1 MTIINRQR
9 LTSQTT
15 NTVFAATQAQAVSS
29 LLAGALPNTVNV
41 GNAPLIW
48 PSLNKYINDN
58 NDAPAFTTIPEQP
71 FAAVAEP
78 QFLWSSLTPAP
89 GESLG
94 FAAMTSPILIDANT
108 QAEFVLFLA
117 AFADNAHTVRVDIV
131 NAQTLVPIPTADTS
145 VSLLDGSLSPV
156 TGVTTDTSNPYNW
169 QKIRY
174 YSIPITLTPV
184 PADQLIRFVISFE
197 VSNYLDNGPINT
209 AGLAFVADFYQFVG
223 DDEIVS
229 AFGGLLLSEVGS
241 LNLTSAPTR
250 VPLDLPS
257 NTSLNISYATPE
269 VITISEAGTYRVDI
283 FLAGTIVIANAQV
296 GVGLG
301 INNTPQAD
309 MTQELIMRAVDF
321 STFALSNYYVLSAG
335 DQLSILMYAIP
346 DLQFQF
352 SATGITAVLSVQRVF

>member
-15 NTVFAATQAQAVSS
+15 NTVVAASQVQAITS
-29 LLAGALPNTVNV
+29 LLAGSAPNAVNV

-58 NDAPAFTTIPEQP
+58 NDAPAFTIIPEQP
-71 FAAVAEP
+71 FSSVPEP
-78 QFLWSSLTPAP
+78 QFLWNSLTPIP

-94 FAAMTSPILIDANT
+94 FATMTSPILIEANT

-117 AFADNAHTVRVDIV
+117 VFADNAHTARIDIV
-131 NAQTLVPIPTADTS
+131 NAQTFAPIPSTDAS
-145 VSLLDGSLSPV
+145 VNLLDGSLDPV
-156 TGVTTDTSNPYNW
+156 TSVTTDTSNPYNW

-174 YSIPITLTPV
+174 YSIPITLTAV
-184 PADQLIRFVISFE
+184 PTDQLVRFVISFS
-197 VSNYLDNGPINT
+197 VSNYLDNGSINT

-229 AFGGLLLSEVGS
+229 AFGGLLLDEVGI
-241 LNLTSAPTR
+241 LNLSSTSIR

-269 VITISEAGTYRVDI
+269 VITITEAGTYRVDI
-283 FLAGTIVIANAQV
+283 NLVGTIAIAPSQV

-301 INNTPQAD
+301 INNTLQAD
-309 MTQELIMRAVDF
+309 MFQELIVNAVDF
-321 STFALSNYYVLSAG
+321 STFTLSNYYVLG
-335 DQLSILMYAIP
+335 IGNQLSILMYSIP
-346 DLQFQF
+346 NLQFF
-352 SATGITAVLSVQRVF
+352 FAGTGISAVLSVQRVF